1 MLLIL
6 DWYYSIAH
14 NTVVMKKLLYVLP
27 FVSLFCSCDSVERY
41 LNWFEYKE
49 AALRENMIP
58 LQPEELYP
66 NNPEKAYI
74 SAWNRLYLAGAPMK
88 DERRTQLVQ
97 AMQQAAQVQVRQIRA
112 VNDGHYC
119 KETRERLLPAVPVN
133 AELQAMLQR
142 WATAP
147 QWLNLSFCDFDVA
160 GWFCYR
166 DEFIFLDANGDELAR
181 LVIGHLDI
189 VCKPEGEDSYVHM
202 KENLNR
208 VLHVPEYP

>member
-1 MLLIL
+1 M
-6 DWYYSIAH
+6 
-14 NTVVMKKLLYVLP
+14 
-27 FVSLFCSCDSVERY
+27 ERY
-41 LNWFEYKE
+41 LNRFEYKE

-58 LQPEELYP
+58 LHPEELYP

-88 DERRTQLVQ
+88 DERRTQLVK

-112 VNDGHYC
+112 ANDGHYC
-119 KETRERLLPAVPVN
+119 KETREHLLPAVPVN
-133 AELQAMLQR
+133 AELQVMLQR

-166 DEFIFLDANGDELAR
+166 DEFIFPDANGDEPAALSSGIRISFASR
-181 LVIGHLDI
+181 
-189 VCKPEGEDSYVHM
+189 
-202 KENLNR
+202 R
-208 VLHVPEYP
+208 VRIAMST